1 MELELQRKYFPE
13 GTNGSVL
20 HHQKWLCHTIELPWV
35 ANKTHVSCIPE
46 GRYLIKER
54 RSQRY
59 GRHLVLCKVPQRN
72 LILFHAA
79 NNAIKELRGC
89 IAPVVQLTG
98 PGTGLRSRPALK
110 RLEQVV
116 FGALDKG
123 QAVYL
128 TIKHSVSS

>member
-1 MELELQRKYFPE
+1 MDLELHRKYFPE

-46 GRYLIKER
+46 GKYLIKER

-116 FGALDKG
+116 FGTLDKG
-123 QAVYL
+123 EAVYL
-128 TIKHSVSS
+128 TIKPLVSS